1 MTKHLI
7 TAVFIFIFIPAMTG
21 CDSSTSPA
29 PANGVIKGFVR
40 DSASGA
46 GIKDVTISA
55 VPFISNSVTDSS
67 GYFVMTGV
75 NSGTYSL
82 SAKKQGY
89 LTKRYSIS
97 VDNNTVNINLSLFF
111 SNLYVF
117 SNKLLTEF
125 FNSNSLSA
133 INLFLGE
140 VVNENGTQYD
150 MQLRDSAGTSNNYYL
165 RSGNLAEYLTGYQTK
180 FSTALKNPLNN
191 SYTFTK
197 AQFDTLS
204 RYYTVDGN
212 IDPVRDF
219 TEDRTPSFNET
230 PNMPN
235 SVYSFWLNGRNLSP
249 PAYGMFFLNYSFIDT
264 IAQNQFKL
272 IIDVKVNR
280 GGQNLFNPNE

>member
-1 MTKHLI
+1 MTKLLI
-7 TAVFIFIFIPAMTG
+7 IAFCFSITISAITG
-21 CDSSTSPA
+21 CDSSTTPVT
-29 PANGVIKGFVR
+29 PNGVIRGFVR
-40 DSASGA
+40 DSISGA
-46 GIKDVTISA
+46 GIEDVTVSA
-55 VPFISNSVTDSS
+55 IPFISNVFTNSS
-67 GYFVMTGV
+67 GYFIMIGV
-75 NSGTYSL
+75 NSGDYILTL
-82 SAKKQGY
+82 KKQGY
-89 LTKRYSIS
+89 NYKSVPVSIS
-97 VDNNTVNINLSLFF
+97 NDTANVNIKLFF
-111 SNLYVF
+111 SNLFIF
-117 SNKLLTEF
+117 SNKLLTEYL
-125 FNSNSLSA
+125 NSFSFSA
-133 INLFLGE
+133 IDLFLGF
-140 VVNENGTQYD
+140 VVNENTTQYD

-204 RYYTVDGN
+204 KIYTADGN

-219 TEDRTPSFNET
+219 NEDRTPSFNET

-235 SVYSFWLNGRNLSP
+235 SVYSFWLNGRNLLP

>member
-1 MTKHLI
+1 MTKTLI
-7 TAVFIFIFIPAMTG
+7 TVLFIFIFISAMTG

-40 DSASGA
+40 DSSSGA

-55 VPFISNSVTDSS
+55 IPFISNAVTDSS

-75 NSGTYSL
+75 NSGTYTL
-82 SAKKQGY
+82 SARKQGY
-89 LTKRYSIS
+89 LTKRTSVS
-97 VDNNTVNINLSLFF
+97 VDNNTVNVNLSLFF
-111 SNLYVF
+111 SNLYIF
-117 SNKLLTEF
+117 SNKVLTEY
-125 FNSNSLSA
+125 FNQNTLSA

-140 VVNENGTQYD
+140 VVNESGTQYD
-150 MQLRDSAGTSNNYYL
+150 MQLRDSAGTSNNFYL
-165 RSGNLAEYLTGYQTK
+165 RSGDLAVRLAGFQTK

-197 AQFDTLS
+197 EQFDTLS
-204 RYYTVDGN
+204 RYYTADGN
-212 IDPVRDF
+212 IDPIRDF
-219 TEDRTPSFNET
+219 TEDRIPSFNPT

-235 SVYSFWLNGRNLSP
+235 RVHSFWLKGRNLTP

-264 IAQNQFKL
+264 VAQDQFKL

-280 GGQNLFNPNE
+280 GGLNLFNSNE

>member
-7 TAVFIFIFIPAMTG
+7 TALFIFISISAMTG

-40 DSASGA
+40 DSSSGA

-55 VPFISNSVTDSS
+55 TPFISNVVTDST
-67 GYFVMTGV
+67 GYFIMTGV
-75 NSGTYSL
+75 NNGTYTL
-82 SAKKQGY
+82 TLRKQGY
-89 LTKRYSIS
+89 LNARYYLS
-97 VDNNTVNINLSLFF
+97 VDNDTLNVNMSLIF

-117 SNKLLTEF
+117 SNKLLTEY
-125 FNSNSLSA
+125 FNQNSLSA
-133 INLFLGE
+133 MNLFLGE
-140 VVNENGTQYD
+140 VVNESVTQYD
-150 MQLRDSAGTSNNYYL
+150 MQLRDSAGTSNNFYL
-165 RSGNLAEYLTGYQTK
+165 RSGDLAMRLAGFQTK

-197 AQFDTLS
+197 DQFDTLS
-204 RYYTVDGN
+204 RYYTADGN

-219 TEDRTPSFNET
+219 TEDRIPSFNPT

-235 SVYSFWLNGRNLSP
+235 RVYSFWLKGRNLTP
-249 PAYGMFFLNYSFIDT
+249 PTIGMFFLNYSFVDT
-264 IAQNQFKL
+264 VAQDQFKL

-280 GGQNLFNPNE
+280 GGLNLFNPNE